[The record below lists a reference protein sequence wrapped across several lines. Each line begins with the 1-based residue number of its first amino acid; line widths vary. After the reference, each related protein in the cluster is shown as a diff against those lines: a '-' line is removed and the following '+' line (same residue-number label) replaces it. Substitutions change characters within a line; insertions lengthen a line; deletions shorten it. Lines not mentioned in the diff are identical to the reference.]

1 LFLPQVIRT
10 EAVNTE
16 RYKLKIVISMRRLVL
31 VLLVSFLLVA
41 FAFVQR
47 GNISVVKASSSIYQG
62 DLILTGNNVTVIEGR
77 FDINGSIIVKENAT
91 LILKNAII
99 DFTQAEDWEFGVFLR
114 DPSNGNPRLEVANT
128 TITSN
133 HKFSIKLYQNSSA
146 IVHDCQLTAPPGFY
160 CWLWTFDS
168 STASF
173 YNLTV
178 YGLSS
183 MSRSGVLIFNSTIVG
198 LNIYDPCVASS
209 YNSAIDVANGYGSSL
224 ISIDKSAIRDVQAF
238 DSTIFRISDSA
249 IDSIYGYNETAI
261 WLTNSTYGDSATSN
275 QSKVFECWY
284 LDIHVIDSIGQN
296 VPSANVTGINP
307 NATITDSKLTDANG
321 WARLTLMEKM
331 MNATG
336 EYPFGNY
343 TVEATYETH
352 SNSTTVNM
360 TENRED
366 TLTLDF
372 VVPEFP
378 SFLVLPLFMIATLL
392 AVIVYR
398 RKEISWAP

>member
-1 LFLPQVIRT
+1 MV
-10 EAVNTE
+10 
-16 RYKLKIVISMRRLVL
+16 MRRPFVL
-31 VLLVSFLLVA
+31 VLSLLFTIA
-41 FAFVQR
+41 FIHK
-47 GNISVVKASSSIYQG
+47 GNVPAVMASPDIHQG
-62 DLILTGNNVTVIEGR
+62 DLVISGNDVYVIENQR
-77 FDINGSIIVKENAT
+77 FDINGSIIVQENAT

-99 DFTQAEDWEFGVFLR
+99 DFTQAEDWKFGVFLR

-146 IVHDCQLTAPPGFY
+146 IVHDCQLTALPGFY

-183 MSRSGVLIFNSTIVG
+183 TSRSGVLIFNSTIVI

-209 YNSAIDVANGYGSSL
+209 YNSTFDTANGYGSSL

-249 IDSIYGYNETAI
+249 IDGSIYGYNETAI
-261 WLTNSTYGDSATSN
+261 WLTNSTYCDSATSN

-307 NATITDSKLTDANG
+307 NATIADSKLTDANG

-378 SFLVLPLFMIATLL
+378 SFLVLPLFFIATLL

-398 RKEISWAP
+398 KKHAKISGIP